1 MYLVKT
7 GSLPSRCHAEGRE
20 KRRGKDKKL
29 HLERGNPSVGHRI
42 GAPHI
47 AFIRALS
54 LGER

>member
-7 GSLPSRCHAEGRE
+7 GSLPSRCHSEGRE
-20 KRRGKDKKL
+20 KRRCKDKKF
-29 HLERGNPSVGHRI
+29 HLEGDNTSVGHCI
-42 GAPHI
+42 GAHI